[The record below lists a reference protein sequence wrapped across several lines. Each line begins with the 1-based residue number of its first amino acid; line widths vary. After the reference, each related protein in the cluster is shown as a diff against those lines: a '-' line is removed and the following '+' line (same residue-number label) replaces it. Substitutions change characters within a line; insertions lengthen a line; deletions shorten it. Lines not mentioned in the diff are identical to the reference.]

1 MINASLQDTASMAVS
16 SNLNTVSA
24 DGVVDELVVLRSKAV
39 QALLDDMV
47 TVEVL
52 DQRDHAGVERNND
65 NGNLLRG
72 RQELNH
78 LLDSTGTVHVQGNVD
93 QLGRN
98 ILNNDG
104 ALLVAAKLQQLLAQI
119 VAERIYMAQDQ

>member
-1 MINASLQDTASMAVS
+1 MVNTPLQDTTSMAVS

-24 DGVVDELVVLRSKAV
+24 DVVVDETFVLGSKAI

-47 TVEVL
+47 VVEVL
-52 DQRDHAGVERNND
+52 DQRYDARVQRNND

-78 LLDSTGTVHVQGNVD
+78 ILDSAGAVHAEGNVD
-93 QLGRN
+93 QLGCN

-104 ALLVAAKLQQLLAQI
+104 ALLVAAKLQQLFAI
-119 VAERIYMAQDQ
+119 VAEPIYMVQDQ